1 MGSAC
6 NSCLKFLLAT
16 SNLVLAVLGLM
27 MIGGGVWLTVDHNQ
41 IEEIVGNISNYTASD
56 IDLPEEAKETFNE
69 IYKHDFFNYF
79 LVGIG
84 GVTFLVSLFG
94 FCGAKKESVC
104 LLTTYIVFTMLLI
117 ILQVSAIVIINIQDS
132 NTQQYKTEAADFLN
146 IQLENIEGS
155 HRFQTVFFGIST
167 AVSLM
172 LLLLTLCLCRSVRKP
187 EGYQPTLAI

>member
-1 MGSAC
+1 MG
-6 NSCLKFLLAT
+6 
-16 SNLVLAVLGLM
+16 NLVLAVLGLM

-69 IYKHDFFNYF
+69 IYTHDFFNYF
-79 LVGIG
+79 LIGIG

-104 LLTTYIVFTMLLI
+104 LLTTYIVIT
-117 ILQVSAIVIINIQDS
+117 LQVSAIVIINIQDS
-132 NTQQYKTEAADFLN
+132 NIQQYKTEAADFLN
-146 IQLENIEGS
+146 IELENIEGS

-172 LLLLTLCLCRSVRKP
+172 FLLLTLCLCRSARKP

>member
-1 MGSAC
+1 MGVLFFSLLNKDLAIKMSAC

-27 MIGGGVWLTVDHNQ
+27 MIGGGVWLTVDQNQ

-79 LVGIG
+79 LIGIG

-117 ILQVSAIVIINIQDS
+117 ILQVSAIVIINIQ
-132 NTQQYKTEAADFLN
+132 QYKTEAADFLN

-155 HRFQTVFFGIST
+155 HRFQTVFSEF
-167 AVSLM
+167 
-172 LLLLTLCLCRSVRKP
+172 
-187 EGYQPTLAI
+187 